1 MPNLKAP
8 NDTLHQESPAGIELG
23 MDAAL
28 NEHARELIDLKKH

>member
-1 MPNLKAP
+1 MPNLNAP

-28 NEHARELIDLKKH
+28 NEHARQLIDLKKH